1 MGDIALIT
9 GGGGTLGTAVAERLK
24 EKNCRVVLA
33 GRTQDKLESSP
44 LTEALK
50 VTVDLSNWN
59 DVEQLF
65 HAIDKEYGAPPSLLA
80 HCAGSVMIRPM
91 HRMSQDLY
99 KSCLQNN
106 LDSAFFTLQKFVAGL
121 LDHKQAGSAVLVSS
135 VAARIGI
142 SNHAAVA
149 AAKAGVEGLVRSAA
163 ADYANR
169 NIRINA
175 IAPGLFRSA
184 ATEGFFSG
192 EKAEAQ
198 LAAQYPLGRY
208 GSVDDEANAVCWLL
222 SREADWITGQVLA
235 VDGGF
240 SSVRPLVRS

>member
-80 HCAGSVMIRPM
+80 HCAGSVGTRC
-91 HRMSQDLY
+91 RCSQHEE
-99 KSCLQNN
+99 SAQ
-106 LDSAFFTLQKFVAGL
+106 DSHEQTDDF
-121 LDHKQAGSAVLVSS
+121 DE
-135 VAARIGI
+135 RI
-142 SNHAAVA
+142 
-149 AAKAGVEGLVRSAA
+149 E
-163 ADYANR
+163 
-169 NIRINA
+169 
-175 IAPGLFRSA
+175 
-184 ATEGFFSG
+184 
-192 EKAEAQ
+192 Q
-198 LAAQYPLGRY
+198 
-208 GSVDDEANAVCWLL
+208 
-222 SREADWITGQVLA
+222 
-235 VDGGF
+235 
-240 SSVRPLVRS
+240 